1 MSFILFSILVFFAPS
16 PIGEEHSSLFSLK
29 HAVCFGLCLVRVHNT
44 FRIQRYVRSHFAIQ
58 GLLVLPK
65 SLFFLFTT
73 VYIRKIKMKINIF
86 RTITLFFL
94 IILPFLSFLILFFIS
109 IILFVILTFIP
120 PISSFSIFC
129 FLLYSFFSFFS
140 SIPFLSFH
148 FFPFTYFLSFIF
160 FYFFSFT
167 VFVQYSS
174 FSLVSHSVHWISMD
188 SINNNIVSRC
198 QIKHNKNYNGI
209 SLQLNIIS
217 LIDFN

>member
-58 GLLVLPK
+58 WLLVLTLQLNV
-65 SLFFLFTT
+65 SE
-73 VYIRKIKMKINIF
+73 KIKMKINIF

-148 FFPFTYFLSFIF
+148 LFSFIYFLLFLQLYRFCPILKF
-160 FYFFSFT
+160 FY
-167 VFVQYSS
+167 
-174 FSLVSHSVHWISMD
+174 
-188 SINNNIVSRC
+188 
-198 QIKHNKNYNGI
+198 GI
-209 SLQLNIIS
+209 P
-217 LIDFN
+217 